1 MDIKDIVKT
10 HIEVLSELNSLLD
23 YEKEILIKDD
33 AEELPGIIEKK
44 KLIAQKIAF
53 IEKKRQEIYGIK
65 TAEELSTEGIIGKSQ
80 VMELKKLAEDIKE
93 KNETNLILT
102 RQSIYYIRMIT
113 SALNPNQRVVTYGNN
128 GSIDDGTQTSVF
140 NRKI

>member
-1 MDIKDIVKT
+1 MDINDIVTT

-33 AEELPGIIEKK
+33 ADELPGIIEKK

-53 IEKKRQEIYGIK
+53 VEKKRQEIYGAK
-65 TAEELSTEGIIGKSQ
+65 TAEELSSEGVISKSQ
-80 VMELKKLAEDIKE
+80 VNKLKKLAEDIKE
-93 KNETNLILT
+93 KNDTNLILT

-113 SALNPNQRVVTYGNN
+113 SALNPNQRVVTYGST

>member
-1 MDIKDIVKT
+1 MDIKDIVNT

-23 YEKEILIKDD
+23 HEKEILIKDE
-33 AEELPGIIEKK
+33 ANELPGIIEKK
-44 KLIAQKIAF
+44 KLISQKIAF
-53 IEKKRQEIYGIK
+53 VEKKRQEIYGTK
-65 TAEELSTEGIIGKSQ
+65 TAEELVVDGVIGKSL
-80 VMELKKLAEDIKE
+80 VEKLKKLTEDIKE

-113 SALNPNQRVVTYGNN
+113 SALNPNQKVVTYGNN
-128 GSIDDGTQTSVF
+128 GSIDDGTSRSVF